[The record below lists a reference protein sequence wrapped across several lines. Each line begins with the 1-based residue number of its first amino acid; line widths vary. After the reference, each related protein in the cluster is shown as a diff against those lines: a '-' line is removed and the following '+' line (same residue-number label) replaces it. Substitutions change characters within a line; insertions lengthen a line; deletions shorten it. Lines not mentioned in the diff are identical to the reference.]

1 MDISTNSGSVMSR
14 LGLIRYI
21 SCNLSDSICY
31 TMVFCLMF
39 IASSQEEEAR
49 TPCFQGSS
57 CVSSPHDFIEA
68 HRQVPNFPVQ
78 HSCSCWKRIQLG
90 GIEGNTLF
98 KILMCLKCNW
108 QRLGTT
114 LVSALEENKHKLYT
128 NNILIPHS
136 EHFTALHVILQV
148 ATVFMLQFNLNFL
161 AGCKDP

>member
-21 SCNLSDSICY
+21 SCNPSGSIGY
-31 TMVFCLMF
+31 TMVFGLMF

-90 GIEGNTLF
+90 GIEGNTLNM
-98 KILMCLKCNW
+98 KYNIDVLKVQLIKTRNCP
-108 QRLGTT
+108 T
-114 LVSALEENKHKLYT
+114 LVSALEENKHHT
-128 NNILIPHS
+128 DS
-136 EHFTALHVILQV
+136 TQ
-148 ATVFMLQFNLNFL
+148 
-161 AGCKDP
+161 